1 MTTKRINMAELA
13 DGVAQRATIPVS
25 YAEKFV
31 QAVFDLIE
39 EALVR
44 EKLVKVKGLGTFKLV
59 DVEPRESVD
68 VNTGER
74 ILLAAHSKVT
84 FTPDATLRDTINRPF
99 ADFETVILNEGTPT
113 EQMETTE
120 GGLVQDEDN
129 TNTPISAD
137 ETNTEGLEEAIQMPH
152 SEDVAEVA
160 DDLQEIIDDTA
171 KEIEEN
177 VTPIEERQAVT
188 SITEIAS
195 PDTVVETKDAES
207 GAGHAV
213 DSQFMD
219 EPSAHSNA
227 TESVVLDSAAP
238 VNATE
243 SVVPDSA
250 APVNVAE
257 SVVLEPSAPANTS
270 ESVVLEPL
278 APAKGATTPNEEPI
292 VTKETRNEPVYESKN
307 TMIRHILLNTLAAI
321 LCMFIGYAM
330 CYYFRPFEL
339 PTLTPAHQENAV
351 EKARPATD
359 NKTST
364 EATKQ
369 TEDSIKAVKVE
380 PSPAKN
386 YPQLEGGDYEI
397 VGVQGTEVM
406 SPGKTLLNIS
416 LKYFKSTDF
425 VPYICKM
432 NGIENPDIVPLD
444 KELQIPEL
452 KHK

>member
-129 TNTPISAD
+129 TNMPISAD
-137 ETNTEGLEEAIQMPH
+137 ETNTEGLAETIQMPH
-152 SEDVAEVA
+152 SEDVVEVA

-207 GAGHAV
+207 GAGPAV
-213 DSQFMD
+213 ASQFMD

-238 VNATE
+238 VN
-243 SVVPDSA
+243 
-250 APVNVAE
+250 VAE
-257 SVVLEPSAPANTS
+257 SVVLEPSAPANAQ

-364 EATKQ
+364 EAAKQ
-369 TEDSIKAVKVE
+369 TEDSIKAIKAE

>member
-129 TNTPISAD
+129 ANMPISAG

-152 SEDVAEVA
+152 SEDVADVA

-177 VTPIEERQAVT
+177 VAPIKEPQAVT

-213 DSQFMD
+213 ASQFMD

-238 VNATE
+238 VN
-243 SVVPDSA
+243 
-250 APVNVAE
+250 VAE
-257 SVVLEPSAPANTS
+257 SVVLEPLAPANAQ
-270 ESVVLEPL
+270 ESVVSEPS

-364 EATKQ
+364 EAAKQ
-369 TEDSIKAVKVE
+369 TEDSIKAIKAE

-425 VPYICKM
+425 VPYICKL